1 MGLGTLGFHRFLPSF
16 RLTGT
21 QKTPR
26 PPWSSPRATGVPR
39 TVVVGRSGSAPE
51 SRRIEKGGVR
61 ERGSLA
67 TSNHLEDESRKLSGR
82 NSECF
87 SFSPLWDH
95 GICVPT
101 PRPGLGLGPSL
112 TTPGIRPGLQRRR
125 PRWGFVTMADAS
137 QAQTALTDARRHGTE
152 GALGGRCGWD
162 GVGVLQWFNGSTAMP
177 RKKNTPTNA
186 QASPRYRGLLR
197 DGRSE
202 PFARRCEE
210 VNGKIL
216 QVSHEAVEA
225 GSGS

>member
-1 MGLGTLGFHRFLPSF
+1 MGLGTLGFHQFLPSF

-137 QAQTALTDARRHGTE
+137 QAQTALTDARLRLGVDVDGTV
-152 GALGGRCGWD
+152 LGFCS
-162 GVGVLQWFNGSTAMP
+162 GSTVP
-177 RKKNTPTNA
+177 RQCPGRKTPQQT
-186 QASPRYRGLLR
+186 PRHLPVTGAFFVTAGPSRSLVVAR
-197 DGRSE
+197 KSTGRSS
-202 PFARRCEE
+202 
-210 VNGKIL
+210 K
-216 QVSHEAVEA
+216 
-225 GSGS
+225 

>member
-101 PRPGLGLGPSL
+101 PRPGLGLAPASRHLEFDPVFSAVGRGGVLSPWRTPARPRRPSPTLGGTERRVRLGVDVDGTVLGFCSGSTVPRQCPGRKTPQQTPRHLPVTGAFFVTAGPSRSL
-112 TTPGIRPGLQRRR
+112 
-125 PRWGFVTMADAS
+125 VV
-137 QAQTALTDARRHGTE
+137 ARK
-152 GALGGRCGWD
+152 
-162 GVGVLQWFNGSTAMP
+162 ST
-177 RKKNTPTNA
+177 
-186 QASPRYRGLLR
+186 
-197 DGRSE
+197 GRSS
-202 PFARRCEE
+202 
-210 VNGKIL
+210 K
-216 QVSHEAVEA
+216 
-225 GSGS
+225 

>member
-1 MGLGTLGFHRFLPSF
+1 MGLGTLGFHQFLPSF

-101 PRPGLGLGPSL
+101 PRPGLGLAPASRHLEFDPVFSAVGRGGVLSPWRTPARPRRPSPTLGCAWGSMWMGRCWGFAVVQRFHGNAPEEKHPNKRPGISPLPGPS
-112 TTPGIRPGLQRRR
+112 
-125 PRWGFVTMADAS
+125 S
-137 QAQTALTDARRHGTE
+137 
-152 GALGGRCGWD
+152 
-162 GVGVLQWFNGSTAMP
+162 
-177 RKKNTPTNA
+177 
-186 QASPRYRGLLR
+186 
-197 DGRSE
+197 
-202 PFARRCEE
+202 
-210 VNGKIL
+210 
-216 QVSHEAVEA
+216 
-225 GSGS
+225 